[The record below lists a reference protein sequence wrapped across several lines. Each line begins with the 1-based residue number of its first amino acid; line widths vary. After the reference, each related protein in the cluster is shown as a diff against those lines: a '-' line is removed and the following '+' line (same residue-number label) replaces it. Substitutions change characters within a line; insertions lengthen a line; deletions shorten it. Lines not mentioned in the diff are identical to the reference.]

1 MKTNKMV
8 IVNGYM
14 PCRNSRTGTTDYDE
28 SLDILREIISKYRD
42 THAIPLLGD
51 FNASLTRNPENKQDR
66 KLREFLKEND
76 MHIQANL
83 HSQDTPKFFHHNGKD
98 NAQIDYIFH
107 LQSYSNLNTTNIEP
121 TKIHPMHPLNTS
133 DHTTISSK
141 IQNKMNTVTEKTFKS
156 HVEQNVTEQSTMP
169 LYRKRYRRQA

>member
-8 IVNGYM
+8 IVNGYK

-42 THAIPLLGD
+42 THAILLLGD
-51 FNASLTRNPENKQDR
+51 FNASLTRNPENQQDR

-83 HSQDTPKFFHHNGKD
+83 HSQDTPTFFHHNGKD
-98 NAQIDYIFH
+98 NAQID
-107 LQSYSNLNTTNIEP
+107 
-121 TKIHPMHPLNTS
+121 
-133 DHTTISSK
+133 
-141 IQNKMNTVTEKTFKS
+141 
-156 HVEQNVTEQSTMP
+156 
-169 LYRKRYRRQA
+169 